1 MNLTKRIEVED
12 LIGQT
17 EFTLEAFAGAEGERF
32 VLVAFLGQGQ
42 LIKSDAL
49 NSLMQFSVEGSFLE
63 RLCSIF
69 IIDFVWLILRTS
81 PLSHL
86 IKFRNQLCDY
96 LLKTQKTVI
105 KWTNRVWKS
114 TSKTRPTGRFCVL
127 AAFLILGVVASAY
140 LCVTLKK
147 GTLLWVTDS
156 SRQLNKDRQED
167 TPAEKQDKN
176 TSLKDIK
183 STSSQETTQI

>member
-1 MNLTKRIEVED
+1 MDQPRLEVNQQNSSYRTYD
-12 LIGQT
+12 SLADTTDYTVTFVIG
-17 EFTLEAFAGAEGERF
+17 
-32 VLVAFLGQGQ
+32 
-42 LIKSDAL
+42 
-49 NSLMQFSVEGSFLE
+49 
-63 RLCSIF
+63 
-69 IIDFVWLILRTS
+69 
-81 PLSHL
+81 
-86 IKFRNQLCDY
+86 
-96 LLKTQKTVI
+96 
-105 KWTNRVWKS
+105 
-114 TSKTRPTGRFCVL
+114 FCVL

-167 TPAEKQDKN
+167 TPAEKEDKN